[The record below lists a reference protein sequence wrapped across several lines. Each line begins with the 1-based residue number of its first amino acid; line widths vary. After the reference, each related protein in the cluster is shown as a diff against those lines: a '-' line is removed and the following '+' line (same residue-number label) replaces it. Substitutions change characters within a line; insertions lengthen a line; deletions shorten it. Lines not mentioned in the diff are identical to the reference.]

1 MANKNAPAQNPAIDS
16 EQLSKSQLKRE
27 MDALQATGL
36 QVVKLTDNQLATIP
50 LDDEL
55 REAILLAR
63 RIQKKHEAFR
73 RQMQFVGKLM
83 RLRDVQPIQ
92 AALDQVTGRQ
102 QQATTHF
109 HSIEQWRERILEQG
123 NEAITAFSQEF
134 PAADSKHL
142 QHLRHEHQ
150 QQLQHQKPPMASRQL
165 FVYLRQLMSS
175 Q

>member
-1 MANKNAPAQNPAIDS
+1 MANKNASAQNSAPDTNY
-16 EQLSKSQLKRE
+16 LSKSQLKRE

-55 REAILLAR
+55 REAIMLAR

-102 QQATTHF
+102 QQATNHF
-109 HSIEQWRERILEQG
+109 HSIEQWRERVLQQG
-123 NEAITAFSQEF
+123 EEAIQELCQQY
-134 PAADSKHL
+134 PEADRNHL

-150 QQLQHQKPPMASRQL
+150 QQLQHNKPPMASRQL